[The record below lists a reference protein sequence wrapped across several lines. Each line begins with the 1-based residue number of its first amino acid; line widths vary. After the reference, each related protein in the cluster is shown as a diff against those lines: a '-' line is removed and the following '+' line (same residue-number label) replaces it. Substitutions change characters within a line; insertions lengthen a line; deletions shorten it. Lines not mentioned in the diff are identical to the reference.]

1 MSNNFFQLAKV
12 NSSQKQ
18 PNQNVKQNDYETSIQ
33 SQILNNDDEYSDD
46 DNLDNNYDSTNV
58 FNDNNKDFI
67 DFKKNV
73 KEWLLIDDDIMK
85 LQNAIKERRVKK
97 NELTPKIMDFMNNYQ
112 INDLN
117 TQNGKLKFTKTQHT
131 KPLNKQFLMAKIA
144 DYFKDMNKGEKI
156 TNFILENRDK
166 EERMNLRRVKEK
178 KQQLKL

>member
-1 MSNNFFQLAKV
+1 V
-12 NSSQKQ
+12 
-18 PNQNVKQNDYETSIQ
+18 
-33 SQILNNDDEYSDD
+33 
-46 DNLDNNYDSTNV
+46 
-58 FNDNNKDFI
+58 
-67 DFKKNV
+67 
-73 KEWLLIDDDIMK
+73 K
-85 LQNAIKERRVKK
+85 LQNAIKERRIKK

-144 DYFKDMNKGEKI
+144 DYFKDINKGEKI

-166 EERMNLRRVKEK
+166 EERMNLRRIKEK